1 MKGGLM
7 VNNWWFLL
15 LFFIIIIIIIIIIY
29 FTDLKEKRK
38 VKLYFYAQLTNFGFS
53 SVEICRLGVLR
64 EKRTEKNIGKLVLP
78 RDQQA
83 R

>member
-1 MKGGLM
+1 M
-7 VNNWWFLL
+7 VFLIIIFLL
-15 LFFIIIIIIIIIIY
+15 LFFFIIY

-38 VKLYFYAQLTNFGFS
+38 VKLYLYAQLTKFGFS
-53 SVEICRLGVLR
+53 SVEICQLGVLR
-64 EKRTEKNIGKLVLP
+64 EKRTEKNTGKLVLP

>member
-1 MKGGLM
+1 M
-7 VNNWWFLL
+7 VFFYF
-15 LFFIIIIIIIIIIY
+15 LFFYYFFFIIY

-78 RDQQA
+78 RDQRA

>member
-1 MKGGLM
+1 M
-7 VNNWWFLL
+7 VFFIFY
-15 LFFIIIIIIIIIIY
+15 FFIIIFFIIY

-38 VKLYFYAQLTNFGFS
+38 VKLYLYAQLTKFGFS
-53 SVEICRLGVLR
+53 SVEICQLGVLR
-64 EKRTEKNIGKLVLP
+64 EKRTEKNTGKLVLP

>member
-1 MKGGLM
+1 M
-7 VNNWWFLL
+7 VFFIFY
-15 LFFIIIIIIIIIIY
+15 FFIIIFFIIY

>member
-1 MKGGLM
+1 M
-7 VNNWWFLL
+7 VFFYF
-15 LFFIIIIIIIIIIY
+15 LFFYYFFFIIY

-64 EKRTEKNIGKLVLP
+64 ERRTEKNIGKLVLP

>member
-1 MKGGLM
+1 M
-7 VNNWWFLL
+7 V
-15 LFFIIIIIIIIIIY
+15 FIIIFFYYFFIIIY

-53 SVEICRLGVLR
+53 SVEICRLGVLC